1 MDKPI
6 LTYEEQVTL
15 FKQLFETGQA
25 LDLVPLPGQEGPSP
39 CKEAAEEA
47 FQSIDLDKLYK
58 RAKLFGIQ
66 EKYPDFY
73 DYLEQLQQNR
83 EEDISEAHEE
93 RLPEAP
99 AETADADLEEN
110 DVPEPNETEESSL
123 SEQVSK
129 NLVEGEH
136 TGNERDSE
144 KYRKKDEYRERL
156 NEEQRKNTEDSLKRR
171 DEEQRK
177 RIEEGQKHTPEPSN
191 TESGPRTYVTNT
203 NDVPPADSQNRYQQ
217 DSYESAGQRQAAP
230 EERSSSAPET
240 STSQTEPSLVTEA
253 KAQAESNYRTEPA
266 SGLSDIRNQGRADA
280 ADARVDKTETQ
291 ASHRPEER
299 TGETG
304 GYQNRYQSDSYESA
318 GQRQAAPE
326 ERNSLAPETSTSR
339 TEPNRSAET
348 PARTGS
354 NYQTEP
360 ASGSS
365 DIRNQGRTDA
375 ADVRVDGTGIPT
387 ATRPEERPE
396 STGGHQN
403 HYQSDSYESAGQ
415 RQAAPEERNSLAPE
429 TSTSQTEPSRVA
441 EAPAQT
447 GSNYQTEPAAGPS
460 DTNGQEKAGTTDE
473 RPGERGTQTSNRA
486 EGQPQGTG
494 SYQNRYQNDSYESA
508 GQRQAMPEERNSFVP
523 EASTNR
529 AEPNRTTEAPAKTG
543 NNYQTEPASGPSNT
557 KNQGHTDAADV
568 RIDGAKTQAD
578 IRPEKRTKDADGYQ
592 NRYQSDS
599 YESAGQRQA
608 ALEESN
614 SLAPET
620 STSQAK
626 PSRTTEAPA
635 QTGNNY
641 QTEPASGL
649 SDIRN
654 QGRTDAAD
662 TRVDGAETKAGHR
675 QEERTGETGGY
686 QNRYQSDSY
695 ESAGQRQAAPEERNS
710 LAPETST
717 SRTEPNR
724 TAEAP
729 ARTGSNYQTEPASG
743 SSDIRNQGR
752 TDAADVRVDGT
763 GIPTTTRPEERPE
776 STGGYQNHYQS
787 DSYEAAGQRQAAP
800 EERNSLAPETSTSQT
815 EPSRVAEAPA
825 QTGSNYQTEP
835 AAGPSDTNGREKA
848 GTTDERPGER
858 GTQTSNRAEGQPQGT
873 GSYQNRYQSDSY
885 ESAGQRQ
892 AAGPE
897 NGAQTE
903 NASYHTPS
911 APSPQETG
919 HSIDAPTQNQERID
933 GSRPKETDLM
943 QQQNKSTAAQ
953 IQGTYTPSADT
964 TDNNSVI
971 TGTASSA
978 DTKEVQETANA
989 VNNAKGS
996 QYLTNKQVADS
1007 YSRTG
1012 QMDATTA
1019 AMTASQMQPWQGA
1032 GNAGNG
1038 TTQAASTT
1046 PGTSI
1051 AGTVSQ
1057 SMNGSQPPQNAGVG
1071 LYGTRNGNLVSVNVN
1086 GHQKQFTVRSDGTVV
1101 INGTVAKVYKA
1112 GNGKVFVGWTGAT
1125 QTRNTVTA
1133 PNGQAFS
1140 AAPNQQTVTSS
1151 SGVKFQTFSN
1161 VQATASQGQGIAFSV
1176 PSAFRNSGATARNF
1190 TQSGSGFTTN
1200 NFAKVVM
1207 PKSTKTLLK
1216 KGRIGKAILK
1226 QQRMLG
1232 VVLQAEV
1239 MSHVTRS
1246 LKAIGSSRIMVDKYD
1261 QILASMSAD
1270 AAHMMKMN
1278 AFLEDKYLWKAVDL
1292 TALEQ
1297 ELTAKLAKFGLPQDM
1312 AELQK
1317 LIQSGA
1323 LSGDQLTT
1331 AQKLLALNKER
1342 NTRNILAAKMEAARQ
1357 TLALNGFS
1365 LKTEDLKAMLNNRS
1379 LSASDY
1385 KMIQSYLRLQQNT
1398 RGIIVN
1404 KGIMAVDK
1412 SKLSHLEQ
1420 AFISASLPFSAGSA
1434 GLPTN
1439 IQAIKKLLKNGTLTK
1454 QQKDLAKAL
1463 LRLNR
1468 ALKLTNFSQA
1478 LAMGVLGGVAKTAI
1492 HAVKTAP
1499 RKLKN
1504 LANRYMG
1511 NDYTMRGL
1519 MIITGLAGQI
1529 VGNTRKAYKV
1539 AKAAARVPR
1548 LAIKATTTTAR
1559 ATAAVGKAGLH
1570 TAKAGVRLGK
1580 NIAKN
1585 GIKKTAKNGVKRIA
1599 GATIK
1604 KFKKLG
1610 RGTFKKAG
1618 KGILKAMARILKIIA
1633 TTLFSILGPMVLAI
1647 VVLFLIVFSIMSF
1660 ISSSGDEVYYDA
1672 GDEDTEL
1679 AMQEMVDL
1687 LTLCHSSFRA
1697 ALSNQSEV
1705 NAGAERQQWINTLE
1719 DWAEEMVRV
1728 KAVYDNRG
1736 NKTPYTEALKQ
1747 SPVKTNCALLVTHA
1761 LQKAGIFNTNEK
1773 FYGSKDGTLKGS
1785 GVAHLRQIATITHY
1799 DNGTTYVKDLDLQPG
1814 DIVTYYIQ
1822 HTNVYIGTNSSGQK
1836 EWIDAGRGTT
1846 VGGATGCSWNSFRTT
1861 NTCEAAVSNLIRL
1874 NFSTSVSDSSGGD
1887 AKQMKKGN
1895 TSKVQGLYDVTQ
1907 GTWWNYEFTYQYI
1920 HGRWAAGTKQRQLDQ
1935 MFDSGKLS
1943 ISGNGNYAFVNN
1955 KMYMAAFGSY
1965 WGEVGD
1971 VLKVDFNTEVKI
1983 GSQPATK
1990 TLYIIKCDAKAWQH
2004 TGYPAEPEGIY
2015 GHHLGGHRD
2024 FAEFMG
2030 YGSQPEGLNGKGIV
2044 PVSCT
2049 NMGSILDGTFNEN
2062 LIGTSSM
2069 IASSVKSDAEI
2080 FYRQEIDQETYRDI
2094 IDRENNIYYTFPE
2107 EQETPDGI
2115 TPTPTP
2121 EGYDK
2126 DEDTGE
2132 VYAFYNNNQEL
2143 ISMVNA
2149 MFDFDVNTA
2158 TSVKQ
2163 TVISTMN
2170 QSGGDET
2177 AADNAVQRGETNKIN
2192 DDTWKLIGFL
2202 QENGMDLTNYKEGG
2216 YDDLKYSTLVG
2227 LFNASHIIT
2236 TTDVKQYHK
2245 GPDGTINPTWKNG
2258 RIVAQANTDGRAYQI
2273 PVIET
2278 TYEVIENPLGG
2289 FDYIPNTHIK
2299 LDENGNIVYETIYV
2313 PCPGHTKQSVAVITL
2328 HFDSLLNIQQ
2338 WWQDNIYGV
2347 DDFDQENPD
2356 YSSEK
2361 KGDPNYRAKS
2371 TVLKQSVQII
2381 KKPDFYKEL
2390 NGTCS
2395 EGDSGDSSFSPGTM
2409 TESQQEVAKECYKY
2423 LTKTMQMTDEQAV
2436 GVLVN
2441 MLRESGFR
2449 YTAIEEDGGAGYGL
2463 CQWSFGRRT
2472 RLVSWCNAHP
2482 QDGPY
2487 SSISGQMSYLK
2498 AEFEIYTDVWA
2509 GDGVRGFWRCQT
2521 AREAGDYFLRYF
2533 EQPDAASVD
2542 QRSREMDSDIATVR
2556 KYLK

>member
-1 MDKPI
+1 M
-6 LTYEEQVTL
+6 
-15 FKQLFETGQA
+15 A
-25 LDLVPLPGQEGPSP
+25 
-39 CKEAAEEA
+39 
-47 FQSIDLDKLYK
+47 
-58 RAKLFGIQ
+58 
-66 EKYPDFY
+66 
-73 DYLEQLQQNR
+73 
-83 EEDISEAHEE
+83 
-93 RLPEAP
+93 
-99 AETADADLEEN
+99 
-110 DVPEPNETEESSL
+110 
-123 SEQVSK
+123 
-129 NLVEGEH
+129 
-136 TGNERDSE
+136 
-144 KYRKKDEYRERL
+144 
-156 NEEQRKNTEDSLKRR
+156 
-171 DEEQRK
+171 
-177 RIEEGQKHTPEPSN
+177 
-191 TESGPRTYVTNT
+191 
-203 NDVPPADSQNRYQQ
+203 
-217 DSYESAGQRQAAP
+217 
-230 EERSSSAPET
+230 
-240 STSQTEPSLVTEA
+240 EA
-253 KAQAESNYRTEPA
+253 KAQAESNYQTESA
-266 SGLSDIRNQGRADA
+266 SGPSDTRSQGRADA
-280 ADARVDKTETQ
+280 TDTRIDEAETQ
-291 ASHRPEER
+291 TGTRPEER
-299 TGETG
+299 TKGADG
-304 GYQNRYQSDSYESA
+304 YQSDSYESA
-318 GQRQAAPE
+318 GQRQAMPE
-326 ERNSLAPETSTSR
+326 EHNSFNSEPSTNRAEPSR
-339 TEPNRSAET
+339 MTEAKAQE
-348 PARTGS
+348 GS
-354 NYQTEP
+354 NYRTEP
-360 ASGSS
+360 ASGLP
-365 DIRNQGRTDA
+365 DTHGR
-375 ADVRVDGTGIPT
+375 
-387 ATRPEERPE
+387 
-396 STGGHQN
+396 
-403 HYQSDSYESAGQ
+403 
-415 RQAAPEERNSLAPE
+415 
-429 TSTSQTEPSRVA
+429 
-441 EAPAQT
+441 
-447 GSNYQTEPAAGPS
+447 
-460 DTNGQEKAGTTDE
+460 EKAGAADE
-473 RPGERGTQTSNRA
+473 KPSEEGTQTSNRA
-486 EGQPQGTG
+486 DERPQGAG
-494 SYQNRYQNDSYESA
+494 SYQNRYQSDSYESA
-508 GQRQAMPEERNSFVP
+508 GQRQAMPEERNSFAP
-523 EASTNR
+523 ETSTNR
-529 AEPNRTTEAPAKTG
+529 AEPSRTTEAKTQTG
-543 NNYQTEPASGPSNT
+543 SNYQTESASGSSDTRGQEHAGAADTRIDEAETQAGTRPEERTKGADGYQSDSYESAGQRQATPEEYSGFAHETSTSQTEPSLVTETQAKEGSNYRTKPASGLPDTNGREKVGAADEKPGERGTQTSNRAEERPQGAVGDQNRYQSDSYESAGQRQATPEEHRGFARETSTSRTEPSRVAKAKAQAESNYQTESASGPSDT
-557 KNQGHTDAADV
+557 RNQGHTDAADA
-568 RIDGAKTQAD
+568 RIDGTKTQAD

-608 ALEESN
+608 VE
-614 SLAPET
+614 PE
-620 STSQAK
+620 
-626 PSRTTEAPA
+626 
-635 QTGNNY
+635 
-641 QTEPASGL
+641 
-649 SDIRN
+649 
-654 QGRTDAAD
+654 
-662 TRVDGAETKAGHR
+662 DG
-675 QEERTGETGGY
+675 
-686 QNRYQSDSY
+686 
-695 ESAGQRQAAPEERNS
+695 RQA
-710 LAPETST
+710 
-717 SRTEPNR
+717 
-724 TAEAP
+724 
-729 ARTGSNYQTEPASG
+729 
-743 SSDIRNQGR
+743 
-752 TDAADVRVDGT
+752 
-763 GIPTTTRPEERPE
+763 
-776 STGGYQNHYQS
+776 
-787 DSYEAAGQRQAAP
+787 
-800 EERNSLAPETSTSQT
+800 
-815 EPSRVAEAPA
+815 
-825 QTGSNYQTEP
+825 
-835 AAGPSDTNGREKA
+835 
-848 GTTDERPGER
+848 
-858 GTQTSNRAEGQPQGT
+858 
-873 GSYQNRYQSDSY
+873 
-885 ESAGQRQ
+885 
-892 AAGPE
+892 E
-897 NGAQTE
+897 NV
-903 NASYHTPS
+903 SYHTLS
-911 APSPQETG
+911 TPSPQETG
-919 HSIDAPTQNQERID
+919 NSPAVPTQKQERID
-933 GSRPKETDLM
+933 GSKTKETDLM

-978 DTKEVQETANA
+978 DTKEVQETVNA

-1032 GNAGNG
+1032 GNG

-1051 AGTVSQ
+1051 AGTVSR
-1057 SMNGSQPPQNAGVG
+1057 SISGNQPPQNAGVG

-1216 KGRIGKAILK
+1216 KGRSGKAILK

-1239 MSHVTRS
+1239 MGHVTRS

-1331 AQKLLALNKER
+1331 VQKLLALNKER

-1357 TLALNGFS
+1357 TLVLNGFS

-1570 TAKAGVRLGK
+1570 TAKAGIRLGK